1 MFFGHTHKD
10 LNHLHFLSYFLN
22 CHNELFGEAGVY
34 WEAEATVWW
43 IKELDASGW
52 YRGDGLSRDGFNRPA
67 SDGCTPAGLH
77 ENTLQTLLF
86 GTHSWSEIALNHF
99 TTQRYCKKWWH
110 ALKVNHQVPFSEQ
123 DSEVSSKDNSPFT
136 RRFFQNNLIIMKIT
150 MCYRKTSRWFVSL
163 WVSYMWLEIFI
174 LYLTPLPG
182 K

>member
-22 CHNELFGEAGVY
+22 SHNEPFGEAGVY
-34 WEAEATVWW
+34 WEAEAAVWW

-99 TTQRYCKKWWH
+99 TTNVTVKSDDMHWKWTIKFLFLSKTQRFR
-110 ALKVNHQVPFSEQ
+110 L
-123 DSEVSSKDNSPFT
+123 
-136 RRFFQNNLIIMKIT
+136 KIT
-150 MCYRKTSRWFVSL
+150 HHSPEDSSRTIWSS
-163 WVSYMWLEIFI
+163 W
-174 LYLTPLPG
+174 